1 MIIPRQI
8 RTWTQRQSRTDL
20 WMGWRKFMRLIS
32 DLKDSFGIRTCS
44 QTSGRRDTRS
54 RASAGT

>member
-1 MIIPRQI
+1 MTKQI
-8 RTWTQRQSRTDL
+8 RTWTQRQSHTDL
-20 WMGWRKFMRLIS
+20 WMGWRKFMRLIA